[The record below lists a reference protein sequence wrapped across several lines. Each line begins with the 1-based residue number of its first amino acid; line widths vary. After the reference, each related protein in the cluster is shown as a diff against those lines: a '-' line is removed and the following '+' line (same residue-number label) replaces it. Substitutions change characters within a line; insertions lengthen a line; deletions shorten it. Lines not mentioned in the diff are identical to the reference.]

1 MPANV
6 PSTPEAPATSL
17 RASHRAAARACEY
30 DGLVTKGIT
39 TSADP
44 GATGWS
50 IRDPVVQLRIRGG
63 DQSTPLAGPGPL
75 LVGTSDECAVRLD
88 DGLAVSR
95 QHASLEQ
102 RDGAWAL
109 TDLGSTNGTRQDGE
123 DRESFVLAP
132 AMEVEFGRSTVVA
145 ESTRSI
151 ALRELLRRAMG
162 WHPSKLVDVDS
173 ALQSVR
179 QLGNLRAALL
189 ILGDGSM
196 SGIARRIHHLIL
208 GDDRPFSA
216 HSPKESGQAAV
227 ERARDGVVVFDV
239 DTLPS
244 DVAAALVTCRLP
256 SWRVRLV
263 LAARTAKSAVAVTSK
278 LPSVMSMTLP
288 PLAEREVEIDR
299 LLLAYAADA
308 ATTLSAPATGL
319 RPQDLGWVRAGGL
332 KNLDEIDEVMTRLT
346 AVRNWGVTGG
356 AARLGLTHGA
366 LSKYFRRRK
375 IPT

>member
-1 MPANV
+1 M
-6 PSTPEAPATSL
+6 
-17 RASHRAAARACEY
+17 ARACEY
-30 DGLVTKGIT
+30 DGFVTKGIT

-50 IRDPVVQLRIRGG
+50 IRDPVVRLRLRGN
-63 DQSTPLAGPGPL
+63 DQSIPLDGRGRV
-75 LVGTSDECAVRLD
+75 LVGTSDECAIRLD
-88 DGLAVSR
+88 AGLAVSR
-95 QHASLEQ
+95 QHASLEH
-102 RDGAWAL
+102 RDGVWAL

-145 ESTRSI
+145 ESARSV
-151 ALRELLRRAMG
+151 ALWELLRRAIG
-162 WHPSKLVDVDS
+162 WHPSKLLDVDS

-189 ILGDGSM
+189 LLGDGSM

-208 GDDRPFSA
+208 DDDRPFSA
-216 HSPKESGQAAV
+216 HTAKESGQAAV
-227 ERARDGVVVFDV
+227 ARARDGVVMFDV
-239 DTLPS
+239 DALPS
-244 DVAAALVTCRLP
+244 DFAAVLATCRLP

-278 LPSVMSMTLP
+278 LFSVMSMTIP
-288 PLAEREVEIDR
+288 ALAEREVELDR
-299 LLLAYAADA
+299 LLLAYASDA
-308 ATTLSAPATGL
+308 AATLGVPATCL
-319 RPQDLGWVRAGGL
+319 RPQDLGWVRSSGL
-332 KNLDEIDEVMTRLT
+332 KNLDEIDEVMTRLV
-346 AVRNWGVTGG
+346 ALRNWGVTGG
-356 AARLGLTHGA
+356 AERLGLTHGA